1 MEFSRYLKGLPS
13 EQLTVL
19 YQSPWTCL
27 AVLRSL
33 PSLPQQVA
41 LRLLFVDKPISDS
54 LLRSFIKS
62 QYAEKCSNSLQML
75 EELQVVQKVDGNSW
89 QLEPTFRSAP
99 SCVLQHDM
107 SVFFPYTWTITWYD
121 TIGMYS
127 GSACN
132 KE

>member
-13 EQLTVL
+13 EQLAVL

-41 LRLLFVDKPISDS
+41 LRLLFVDKPVSDS
-54 LLRSFIKS
+54 LLRGFIKS
-62 QYAEKCSNSLQML
+62 QHADKCSSSLRML
-75 EELQVVQKVDGNSW
+75 EELQIVQKVDGNSW

-99 SCVLQHDM
+99 SCGIQRHVSLL
-107 SVFFPYTWTITWYD
+107 FPYTWHI
-121 TIGMYS
+121 
-127 GSACN
+127 A
-132 KE
+132 